1 MKIKQLNMI
10 KTLAGISSITCV
22 IFISLTHIIREHY
35 HSFLIWY
42 VSLVSIVYI
51 TIFIVLFFKQRQI
64 KELKGSLWT
73 YLMGVAVLIIY
84 LITEL

>member
-1 MKIKQLNMI
+1 M

-35 HSFLIWY
+35 NSFLIWY

-51 TIFIVLFFKQRQI
+51 MICIVLFFKQRKI
-64 KELKGSLWT
+64 KELKSSAWT
-73 YLMGVAVLIIY
+73 YLMGVAVMIIY
-84 LITEL
+84 LIMEL